1 MSSIR
6 LLSSGQGLPWERLID
21 LVGADSGSLLRV
33 KLRDRI
39 TLILIDDLP
48 SPAASI
54 LKQCM
59 LSGGADALVHREVL
73 TCKTDKSGAV
83 VYGTPATLLRGCDSL
98 RNQPF
103 GLDTVATRIREC
115 IAKDT
120 RPEFLKINNTKL
132 VYSGTPLI
140 MGILNITPDSFSDG
154 GSFSSPEAAAQQ
166 AVAMEKAGAAVIDIG
181 GESTRP
187 GSKVVSAEKQKA
199 RVLPVIEAVRKRT
212 TVPVSIDTCI
222 PEVAE
227 AAVKAG
233 AGMIN
238 STNAMETPGMTE
250 LAVSLGLP
258 VVLMHMKGTPE
269 TMQTK
274 PFYEDGDAPEE
285 IAHYLLSRVETLVKT
300 GMPREMILVDP
311 GIGFGKRLEDNLAL
325 IHSLEWIGNVT
336 GCRVLLG
343 HSRKTFLGSIT
354 GIDMADQRDSVTHIV
369 TALTSGADMIRVHD
383 VPGTVAALKVS
394 KALRMSL

>member
-6 LLSSGQGLPWERLID
+6 LLCSGQGLPWENLIA
-21 LVGADSGSLLRV
+21 LVGADSGCLPRV
-33 KLRDRI
+33 TQRDRI
-39 TLILIDDLP
+39 SVILIDDLP

-73 TCKTDKSGAV
+73 TCRTERSRAV

-103 GLDTVATRIREC
+103 DLSSTGGQIRKC
-115 IAKDT
+115 LLSDT
-120 RPEFLKINNTKL
+120 RPESILINKIELKYSSSPL
-132 VYSGTPLI
+132 V
-140 MGILNITPDSFSDG
+140 MGILNVTPDSFSDG
-154 GSFSSPEAAAQQ
+154 GKYLSPAAA
-166 AVAMEKAGAAVIDIG
+166 ADRAAALEKMGAHIIDIG

-187 GSKVVSAEKQKA
+187 GSKAVSSQEQRE
-199 RVLPVIEAVRKRT
+199 RVIPVIKAIRLRSN
-212 TVPVSIDTCI
+212 VPISIDTCI

-227 AAVKAG
+227 AAVNAG

-238 STNAMETPGMTE
+238 SINSMETPGMIE
-250 LAVSLGLP
+250 LTVSLGLP

-274 PFYEDGDAPEE
+274 PFYGDAPAE
-285 IAHYLLSRVETLVKT
+285 IAHYLQGRVELLVQA
-300 GMPREMILVDP
+300 GLPREMIIVDP
-311 GIGFGKRLEDNLAL
+311 GIGFGKRLEDNLSL
-325 IHSLEWIGNVT
+325 IKSLSWLGTMT

-343 HSRKTFLGSIT
+343 HSRKSFLGSIT
-354 GIDMADQRDSVTHIV
+354 GIEQENLRDFSTHIV
-369 TALTSGADMIRVHD
+369 TSMSQGADIIRVHD
-383 VPGTVAALKVS
+383 VQGAVAAIKVAQAIRG
-394 KALRMSL
+394 AL